1 MIYSLDEFFS
11 KPTAVIDVM
20 HTFCNDFFFGHKTF
34 ILMGEI
40 FPTQLF
46 PTSKGKWKTR
56 KVKDVGIIVG

>member
-20 HTFCNDFFFGHKTF
+20 HTFCNHFFFGHKTF